1 PGLAPD
7 RLAIA
12 GADSGKFTLKAQ
24 GVPNRGISGRAEL
37 STSALQL
44 VFDGQG
50 SFKPGGVAL
59 AGQASAK
66 SGNAGGALALLGFGA
81 SPSAAGVP
89 LELRANVLKAPSSID
104 LESISGEIAGGP
116 VQGSA
121 HIDLGGEQPRF
132 TVAAKVVSAS
142 LPSLLG
148 SLVAWRR
155 TPATEVLLGSLIQ
168 NASDV

>member
-50 SFKPGGVAL
+50 SSKPEGVAL

-66 SGNAGGALALLGFGA
+66 SGNAGAALALLGFGD

-89 LELRANVLKAPSSID
+89 LDLRANVLKAASSID
-104 LESISGEIAGGP
+104 LESISGEIA
-116 VQGSA
+116 
-121 HIDLGGEQPRF
+121 
-132 TVAAKVVSAS
+132 
-142 LPSLLG
+142 
-148 SLVAWRR
+148 
-155 TPATEVLLGSLIQ
+155 
-168 NASDV
+168 